1 MEALQDLKLLKKG
14 ILSAIGFK
22 VKIQANPKKI
32 FLDWMNLILFC
43 HMSFYLSKRLLKI
56 VDRIQT
62 KKNL

>member
-22 VKIQANPKKI
+22 VKIQVNPKKI

-43 HMSFYLSKRLLKI
+43 LMSFYLSKRLLKL